1 MEDTSNKKN
10 EEEIK
15 QNKELNA
22 ELKIKNKKIETLEE
36 NNEKTL
42 DELNK
47 IKNDNNNLIKE
58 NNAKV
63 KEISFLNNNKK
74 DINIEIKNIKEKV

>member
-1 MEDTSNKKN
+1 MNN
-10 EEEIK
+10 ILK

-42 DELNK
+42 DELKK
-47 IKNDNNNLIKE
+47 IKNERKRRR
-58 NNAKV
+58 KFRRY
-63 KEISFLNNNKK
+63 K
-74 DINIEIKNIKEKV
+74 